1 MHKEEIIYTMSQLK
15 KENEE
20 GLSIIFYLQN
30 VYPDEWQNFLER
42 TKMDEEE
49 AWSKNKGMELRL
61 WASCRGQTLARTVR
75 GMMYY
80 VRALELQAFFDLAS
94 QVGELRGRGASAL
107 FEDGFAQALEAGRE
121 LRINSVLSAF
131 KKSC

>member
-42 TKMDEEE
+42 TKMDENE
-49 AWSKNKGMELRL
+49 AWEKDRGMELRL

-94 QVGELRGRGASAL
+94 QVGECGGGCFGRRVIRTQGL
-107 FEDGFAQALEAGRE
+107 GRC
-121 LRINSVLSAF
+121 LSKVRRSF
-131 KKSC
+131 WLLVVCF